1 LNLDMNLHIKRF
13 DISTI
18 ADNKVC
24 VLLGKRDTGKSFLVR
39 DLLYYHRDIPIGTV
53 VSATECANKF
63 YSDIIPNIFV
73 HEKPDPEI
81 VANAMKRQD
90 KLHRRIRKEIKR
102 NGHSDIDP
110 RAFLILDDCL
120 AEGKKWIRHEAVQSA
135 FLNGRHFNLLFVI
148 TLQYPMGLPPMLR
161 GNIDYVF
168 ILRDNLISNR
178 KRIYENYAGM
188 FPSFDTFCAV
198 LDQTTSDYELLVI
211 NNNSK
216 SNKLEDQVF
225 WYKAQTHENF
235 RIGAQYFWDMCENSD
250 DDDGEDELD
259 TAALKPKLKA
269 PVVSVIKAPV

>member
-1 LNLDMNLHIKRF
+1 MQLHLKKF

-18 ADNKVC
+18 QDNKVC

-63 YSDIIPNIFV
+63 YSDMIPDIFI

-81 VANAMKRQD
+81 VANAMKRQS
-90 KLHRRIRKEIKR
+90 KLRHRMRKEVKR
-102 NGHSDIDP
+102 TGRCDIDD

-120 AEGKKWIRHEAVQSA
+120 ADGKRWIRHDAVQGA
-135 FLNGRHFNLLFVI
+135 FLNGRHFNLLVVI

-178 KRIYENYAGM
+178 KRIYDNYAGM
-188 FPSFDTFCAV
+188 FPSFDCFCQTMN
-198 LDQTTSDYELLVI
+198 QTTNDYEMLVI
-211 NNNSK
+211 NNNCK

-225 WYKAQTHENF
+225 WYKAQQHEPF
-235 RIGAQYFWDMCENSD
+235 RIGAQYFWDMCDNNT
-250 DDDGEDELD
+250 DGEEDDERELD
-259 TAALKPKLKA
+259 KNAMQKA
-269 PVVSVIKAPV
+269 SRGPVVSVIKNS

>member
-1 LNLDMNLHIKRF
+1 MQLHLKKF
-13 DISTI
+13 DISSI

-39 DLLYYHRDIPIGTV
+39 DLLYYHRDLPIGTV
-53 VSATECANKF
+53 VSGTECANKF
-63 YSDIIPNIFV
+63 YTNMIPNIFI

-90 KLHRRIRKEIKR
+90 KLHRRIRKETKR
-102 NGHSDIDP
+102 NGRCDIDP

-120 AEGKKWIRHEAVQSA
+120 AEGRRWIRHEAVQSA

-188 FPSFDTFCAV
+188 FPSFEVFC
-198 LDQTTSDYELLVI
+198 QCMNQCTNDYEMLVI

-225 WYKAQTHENF
+225 WYRAQTHDNF
-235 RIGAQYFWDMCENSD
+235 RIGAQYFWDMCEDSD
-250 DDDGEDELD
+250 DGNDLDEDV
-259 TAALKPKLKA
+259 A
-269 PVVSVIKAPV
+269 PVGDLKKAKPIVSVIKGQ

>member
-1 LNLDMNLHIKRF
+1 MQLHLRKF

-18 ADNKVC
+18 DDNKVI
-24 VLLGKRDTGKSFLVR
+24 VILGKRDTGKSFLVR
-39 DLLYYHRDIPIGTV
+39 DLLYHHRDIPIGTV

-63 YSDIIPNIFV
+63 YSNIIPNIFI
-73 HEKPDPEI
+73 HEKPNPEI

-90 KLHRRIRKEIKR
+90 KLHRRIRKEMKH
-102 NGHSDIDP
+102 NGKSDIDP

-120 AEGKKWIRHEAVQSA
+120 AEGKRWIRHEAVQSA

-188 FPSFDTFCAV
+188 FPSFDFFC
-198 LDQTTSDYELLVI
+198 QTVTACTNDYELLVI

-225 WYKAQTHENF
+225 WYKAQVHEPF
-235 RIGAQYFWDMCENSD
+235 HIGAKYFWDMCENSD
-250 DDDGEDELD
+250 EDED
-259 TAALKPKLKA
+259 EDAAEARGELLKA
-269 PVVSVIKAPV
+269 SSKGPIISVIKTT

>member
-1 LNLDMNLHIKRF
+1 MQIHLKKF

-18 ADNKVC
+18 DDNKVC

-39 DLLYYHRDIPIGTV
+39 DLLYHHRNIPIGTV

-63 YSDIIPNIFV
+63 YSNMIPGIFI

-90 KLHRRIRKEIKR
+90 KLHRRIRCEIKK
-102 NGHSDIDP
+102 NGRCDIDP

-120 AEGKKWIRHEAVQSA
+120 AEGKRWIRHEAVQSA

-161 GNIDYVF
+161 GNVDYVF

-188 FPSFDTFCAV
+188 FPSYEIFS
-198 LDQTTSDYELLVI
+198 QTMTQCTNDYEMLVI
-211 NNNSK
+211 NNNIK

-225 WYKAQTHENF
+225 WYKAQTHDGF
-235 RIGAQYFWDMCENSD
+235 RIGAQYFWDMCD
-250 DDDGEDELD
+250 DDDDDAEDAEEK
-259 TAALKPKLKA
+259 AAPKPASTTKG
-269 PVVSVIKAPV
+269 PVVSIVKVS